1 MPAVWRGN
9 CGNLVVEVSGNLV
22 VEVSGNPGSSGDVM
36 VASTAAHSGPGRP
49 FPAARPRAAGVRP
62 DRTGNSS
69 RYAPSPGHEP
79 AATAQ
84 TGNDPTDTT
93 GNDAGHTPPRQPHP
107 DAANRHAGRPTTA
120 PPHRPDTT
128 TNQPRDHRTRPQA
141 RPHARHRTA
150 HQARDHHQARP
161 TARPRHTT
169 TEPPPRAATARR
181 PNHATTRAGPA
192 GRAHDREPPQERGD
206 GARST
211 PPRVARFGPGIRLR
225 LFPAARPNT
234 PRAAGCPTRPTGAES
249 DCRSRPDPPSAESL
263 ARLPRA
269 SNPAG
274 CGTRPRAGGT
284 LRRPAG
290 RTGPQRRR
298 GEGETAKTPTQAPP
312 SRIPEGPRPQ
322 NPGRARLPSTRPA
335 RTYTREATAG
345 TNGDGNDGAEPEIQR
360 HAPRTAEVILHEVSR
375 GRSWEGPLPTISR
388 SFCSA

>member
-1 MPAVWRGN
+1 MVQHSSALR
-9 CGNLVVEVSGNLV
+9 
-22 VEVSGNPGSSGDVM
+22 PGSSLSGR
-36 VASTAAHSGPGRP
+36 ASSRGRSPTRPDRELEPLRTQPRTRAGRDRPDRQRPDRHDRQRRRTHAATPATPGRREPTRRPPDHRAAAPARHHDEPATRPPHTTPGPTARQTPHRPPGPRPPPGPTDRPTAAHDHRAAAESRDRPPPEPRDHPGR
-49 FPAARPRAAGVRP
+49 AGRTGARPRAA
-62 DRTGNSS
+62 
-69 RYAPSPGHEP
+69 
-79 AATAQ
+79 
-84 TGNDPTDTT
+84 
-93 GNDAGHTPPRQPHP
+93 
-107 DAANRHAGRPTTA
+107 
-120 PPHRPDTT
+120 
-128 TNQPRDHRTRPQA
+128 
-141 RPHARHRTA
+141 
-150 HQARDHHQARP
+150 
-161 TARPRHTT
+161 
-169 TEPPPRAATARR
+169 
-181 PNHATTRAGPA
+181 TRAR
-192 GRAHDREPPQERGD
+192 GRGTQHA
-206 GARST
+206 SL
-211 PPRVARFGPGIRLR
+211 VARFGPGIRLR

-335 RTYTREATAG
+335 RTHTREATAG

-360 HAPRTAEVILHEVSR
+360 TLTKD
-375 GRSWEGPLPTISR
+375 GRSDSAR
-388 SFCSA
+388 SVKGSELGRAATDDF